1 MSYSDFW
8 FVETRVQTNNLK
20 RYLIYFVI
28 IFAFVSIGSVMAIKT
43 MYKDIKSYEINTGN
57 LNVTVSEAKA
67 TNVNGYV
74 EGKVINQ
81 GNEPISGKYLAFL
94 LYNEDN
100 KLVST
105 EYIDI
110 GTIEVEQVKDFK
122 MKFKYD
128 NIERFVISVTDTKE

>member
-74 EGKVINQ
+74 EGKVINK